1 MSAVSGLNGNINR
14 PDVPSSGISAGA
26 ADIDTPVSNKLYAD
40 MVSQIGPANASL
52 VKLGMQFTA
61 LMSQPNLDPD
71 TAAVILMDMIDKSGD
86 ADAKN
91 SMQLMSAQFARSE
104 KLNSARLKSFSDSLQ
119 KAAEAAA
126 KKKDQQ
132 TMSDVGLGFQV
143 AGAVFGLIGAILLT
157 AFTAGLGAGAIV
169 GAIIGLTTTVLDVGT
184 RIAKA
189 TDAKY
194 DDPRDPKNK
203 QALDITIGGMVK
215 MAIERA
221 EANGH
226 IYIPPELN
234 AEQKKEYLSKVTMG
248 VTITM
253 NLLVA
258 ATTIAMG
265 GLSIHQAGKA
275 AAKIAQDGSSMGAK
289 VAGSAT
295 QLFAKVASGAQIV
308 SDVGGATTM
317 ITKGAYGINIAH
329 ITFEKNELDNQ
340 KTRMDVWQSIL
351 SNDMQSIQ
359 NAIANRIKDT
369 SAMYEE
375 MAALVSIHSQ
385 SRSNN
390 ISKI

>member
-1 MSAVSGLNGNINR
+1 
-14 PDVPSSGISAGA
+14 
-26 ADIDTPVSNKLYAD
+26 
-40 MVSQIGPANASL
+40 MVSQIGPSNASL
-52 VKLGMQFTA
+52 VKLGMQYAA

-71 TAAVILMDMIDKSGD
+71 TAAVVLMDMIEKSGD
-86 ADAKN
+86 ADTKN
-91 SMQLMSAQFARSE
+91 SMEMLAASFKRSE
-104 KLNSARLKSFSDSLQ
+104 KLNSARLQSYSDSI
-119 KAAEAAA
+119 KKSAEAAA

-143 AGAVFGLIGAILLT
+143 AGAILGLLGAIILT
-157 AFTAGLGAGAIV
+157 ALTLGGGAFAIAGAV
-169 GAIIGLTTTVLDVGT
+169 IGLTTTILDVGT

-189 TDAKY
+189 ADAKY
-194 DDPRDPKNK
+194 NDPRDPKNK

-215 MAIERA
+215 MAIELA

-265 GLSIHQAGKA
+265 GLSIHAAGKA
-275 AAKIAQDGSSMGAK
+275 AAKAVQDGGNLASKIG
-289 VAGSAT
+289 GSTA
-295 QLFAKVASGAQIV
+295 QLFSKVASGGQIV

-317 ITKGAYGINIAH
+317 VTKGAYGINIAH

-340 KTRMDVWQSIL
+340 RTRMDVWQSIL

-359 NAIANRIKDT
+359 SSISNRVKDI
-369 SAMYEE
+369 SSMYED
-375 MAALVSIHSQ
+375 MASLIALHAQ

>member
-1 MSAVSGLNGNINR
+1 MSAVSGLGNSINR
-14 PDVPSSGISAGA
+14 VEVPSTSIPAGA
-26 ADIDTPVSNKLYAD
+26 ADIDTPLSNKFYAD
-40 MVSQIGPANASL
+40 MVSQIGPSNASL
-52 VKLGMQFTA
+52 VKLGMQYAT

-71 TAAVILMDMIDKSGD
+71 TAAVVLMDMIDKSGD
-86 ADAKN
+86 ADTKN
-91 SMQLMSAQFARSE
+91 SMEMLVASFKRSE
-104 KLNSARLKSFSDSLQ
+104 KLNSARLQSYSDSIK
-119 KAAEAAA
+119 KAAETAA

-143 AGAVFGLIGAILLT
+143 AGAILGLLGAILLT
-157 AFTAGLGAGAIV
+157 AFTLGGGAFAIA

-234 AEQKKEYLSKVTMG
+234 TEQKKEYLSKVTMG

-265 GLSIHQAGKA
+265 GLSIQAAGKA
-275 AAKIAQDGSSMGAK
+275 ALKGAQDGASLSSK
-289 VAGSAT
+289 VAGSAA
-295 QLFAKVASGAQIV
+295 QLFSKVASGGQIV

-317 ITKGAYGINIAH
+317 VTKGAYGINIAH

-340 KTRMDVWQSIL
+340 RTRMDAWQSIL

-359 NAIANRIKDT
+359 NSISNRVKDIG
-369 SAMYEE
+369 SMYED
-375 MAALVSIHSQ
+375 MASLIALHAQ

-390 ISKI
+390 TSKI